1 MESTRVLRELTR
13 SCDGMMPESERHC
26 VGQTM
31 PVELGVQAGRAKEGK
46 PSLASPPR
54 READSGTRARG
65 SIKECGYASFIQT
78 YIYLAP

>member
-31 PVELGVQAGRAKEGK
+31 PVELGVHAGRAKEGK

-54 READSGTRARG
+54 READKANHCPRRRWEESPRSGAGGGRG
-65 SIKECGYASFIQT
+65 GES
-78 YIYLAP
+78 